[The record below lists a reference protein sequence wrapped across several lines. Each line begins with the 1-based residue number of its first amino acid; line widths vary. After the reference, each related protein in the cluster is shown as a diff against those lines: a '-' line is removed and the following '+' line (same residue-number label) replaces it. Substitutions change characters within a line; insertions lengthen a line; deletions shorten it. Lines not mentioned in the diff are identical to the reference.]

1 MQPLPLEVHRPGS
14 QGLRLG
20 ELGQVGNREAGVVE
34 KVGEGFDPGRHGPAG
49 GEEQEG
55 AEETQ
60 HFCGRGAG
68 VAAESFSKGGGEE
81 SWNIITGFVFS
92 K

>member
-34 KVGEGFDPGRHGPAG
+34 KVGFFWIFIPVTNNVPKILCTPQR
-49 GEEQEG
+49 
-55 AEETQ
+55 
-60 HFCGRGAG
+60 
-68 VAAESFSKGGGEE
+68 
-81 SWNIITGFVFS
+81 
-92 K
+92 